1 MENVM
6 QIDISI
12 SCRNLKNMDF
22 LLDKSDP
29 YVKVS
34 MDNKQNGKF

>member
-1 MENVM
+1 MDNAMLV
-6 QIDISI
+6 DVSI

-22 LLDKSDP
+22 LIDKSDP

-34 MDNKQNGKF
+34 MAN